1 MEEINVHEFVLN
13 LKTIR
18 GLGALPN
25 VVHLVELLLSCAL
38 IGP

>member
-1 MEEINVHEFVLN
+1 MEEINVHELVLN

-25 VVHLVELLLSCAL
+25 VHLVELLLSRAL